1 MERLERGTNRLRGR
15 HERLLPHQWRGP
27 GEISR
32 LALSRGRSFATL
44 SRDDVY
50 GRAAPAHVVRGLAAP
65 RRGTEPDPTM
75 SEEDT
80 TIRCARCE
88 REDVH
93 SMGTPPFPNE
103 LGERVA
109 REICGDCWEEWK
121 HHQMLLINHYGL
133 NLRDANA
140 RRFLT
145 QNMRSFLFSEGPAG
159 AEIDTSREGEVS
171 W

>member
-1 MERLERGTNRLRGR
+1 MWRAWLASPRGGTV
-15 HERLLPHQWRGP
+15 H
-27 GEISR
+27 GE
-32 LALSRGRSFATL
+32 A
-44 SRDDVY
+44 
-50 GRAAPAHVVRGLAAP
+50 
-65 RRGTEPDPTM
+65 M
-75 SEEDT
+75 SDEGT

-93 SMGTPPFPNE
+93 PMGAAPFPNE

-109 REICGDCWEEWK
+109 GEICGDCWEEWK

-133 NLRDANA
+133 NLRDTNA
-140 RRFLT
+140 RQFLM

-159 AEIDTSREGEVS
+159 AEIDTSKEGEVS